1 MKAVDNAENPS
12 LFSHGAFIPL
22 KIEKKLFD
30 VEPLTSY
37 LEIIKSFSGRKPA
50 VGFWENIKI
59 SVVDP
64 TLSFFKKIWDE
75 WRAIVIG
82 ELNLNPKEKL
92 IVKYFS
98 MIEKIT
104 SEKLAS
110 TSLDMGDKRPPI
122 LKIALRIL
130 FHIDFE

>member
-1 MKAVDNAENPS
+1 MKAVDNAGNPS

-22 KIEKKLFD
+22 KIEKNLYD

-64 TLSFFKKIWDE
+64 TLRFFKKIWDE

-82 ELNLNPKEKL
+82 ELNPN
-92 IVKYFS
+92 
-98 MIEKIT
+98 
-104 SEKLAS
+104 SEKKFL
-110 TSLDMGDKRPPI
+110 
-122 LKIALRIL
+122 
-130 FHIDFE
+130 